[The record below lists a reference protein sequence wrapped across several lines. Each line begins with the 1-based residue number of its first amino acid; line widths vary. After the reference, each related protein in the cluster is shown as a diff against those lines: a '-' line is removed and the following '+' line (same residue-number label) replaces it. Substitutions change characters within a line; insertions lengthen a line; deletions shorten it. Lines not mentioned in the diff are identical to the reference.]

1 MELKKYQKR
10 VIDDLNDYLE
20 ILTSTQSLSRAYS
33 EYWEA
38 RHITVGSK
46 TSHVQEYQ
54 NIITDVP
61 NICYKVP
68 TGGGKTF
75 LATASVKPIFDYLP
89 STAPHVLVWL
99 VPSEAILTQT
109 LRALKDPYHPYRRR
123 LNTDFGG
130 RVEVYSKDE
139 LLAGQS
145 FSPTIIADQ
154 LSVMVLSYDSLR
166 STNKDD
172 RKVYQENGNLTSFST
187 FLGSPE
193 RPIENA
199 AEGSLAQYIN
209 QLNPVVIVDESHHAT
224 SSLSREM
231 LTILNPSFI
240 LDLTA
245 TPQEEANVISYVSAS
260 ELKLENMVKL
270 PVVAYN
276 RTSKEEVITDAID
289 LRCSLEKIAKEA
301 QKQGGRY
308 IRPIVL
314 FQAEPRHKE
323 DVTSFKK
330 LREKLI
336 AAGIPQEEIA
346 IKTAQEDEL
355 KSVNLLSEEC
365 PIRYIITVNALKE
378 GWDCSFAYILASVA
392 NRTSRVDVEQIL
404 GRVLRQPYAKIQSK
418 SVLNMSYV
426 LTSSNNFSET
436 IRQIIAG
443 LNSAGFSKR
452 DYRLADDEGQLDL
465 ENSTD
470 KMSAEESGMPEQPSL
485 LPVSDSGEEPTT
497 EEFLDFDESL
507 VSAAVEVRDIDTSSS
522 NIDTHNVEE
531 DSYSLSSKNVLEML
545 NQAEEQESS
554 YQQDIQK
561 IANNVEVSFME
572 YSGEDSVK
580 SYPVIEEFR
589 DDISSLRIPQFFI
602 KSEESDLFNF
612 GNSDYD
618 LLQKESLN
626 AGFNLLTKDT
636 SINLGAVDEEMY
648 LIDVKDQADAP
659 VTSRLSREAQQKMR
673 EHFMN
678 MSDEG
683 KRYEAIEQIYQRVI
697 KRINEIPDRQLK
709 KYIERIVE
717 GFSAEDMLFYHENSH
732 KVAEQVHTKI
742 KHLLEEHRIEKFNTD
757 LETESIS
764 VRESYALPDLIFPKE
779 TVTYSISKSLYEEEG
794 KMNGLETRCAEYFSG
809 LDNVKWWHR
818 NIDRK
823 GFCING
829 PINHYPDF
837 IVETYNGHI
846 VIVETKGAQLKNN
859 DDSKQK
865 LKLGKQWADKAG
877 TRYRYYMVF
886 DEGDTPMEGAYEMSK
901 FLEILQRL

>member
-33 EYWEA
+33 DYWEA

-46 TSHVQEYQ
+46 TSPVQEYQ
-54 NIITDVP
+54 NTITDVP

-75 LATASVKPIFDYLP
+75 LAAASVKPIFDYLP
-89 STAPHVLVWL
+89 STAPRVLVWL

-109 LRALKDPYHPYRRR
+109 LRALKDPHHPYRRR
-123 LNTDFGG
+123 LNTNFGG

-139 LLAGQS
+139 LLVGQS

-166 STNKDD
+166 SKKKDG

-231 LTILNPSFI
+231 LTNLNPSFI

-245 TPQEEANVISYVSAS
+245 TPQESANIISYVSAS
-260 ELKLENMVKL
+260 ELKLEHMVKI
-270 PVVAYN
+270 PVIVYN
-276 RTSKEEVITDAID
+276 RASKEEVIRDAID
-289 LRCSLEKIAKEA
+289 LRHSLEEVANET

-323 DVTSFKK
+323 DVTSFEK

-346 IKTAQEDEL
+346 IKTAQKDEL
-355 KSVNLLSEEC
+355 KNVNLLSEEC

-404 GRVLRQPYAKIQSK
+404 GRVLRQPYAKEQLD

-426 LTSSNNFSET
+426 LTSSNDFSRT
-436 IRQIIAG
+436 IHQIIVG
-443 LNSAGFSKR
+443 LKAAGFSKR
-452 DYRLADDEGQLDL
+452 DYRIADEDMQFDL
-465 ENSTD
+465 ESISVDSPLSEGVEKHALN
-470 KMSAEESGMPEQPSL
+470 L
-485 LPVSDSGEEPTT
+485 VSKEEPAV

-507 VSAAVEVRDIDTSSS
+507 ISAVMEKSTIDTSV
-522 NIDTHNVEE
+522 NNAIPYE
-531 DSYSLSSKNVLEML
+531 DKRESYSPPSGNISKMLE
-545 NQAEEQESS
+545 QAQEQEFL
-554 YQQDIQK
+554 YHQDIQ
-561 IANNVEVSFME
+561 EVSHNIEMPFMGFTE
-572 YSGEDSVK
+572 ESSVNLYAVVDDFK
-580 SYPVIEEFR
+580 G
-589 DDISSLRIPQFFI
+589 DISSLRIPQFFI
-602 KSEESDLFNF
+602 EVEKQEPNMFAQGSVEYELVNK
-612 GNSDYD
+612 G
-618 LLQKESLN
+618 SLVS
-626 AGFNLLTKDT
+626 GFKLLTKDT
-636 SINLGAVDEEMY
+636 GINLDAILEEMVR
-648 LIDVKDQADAP
+648 IDIKKQEDTP
-659 VTSRLSREAQQKMR
+659 VTSRLTRSQQQQIRK
-673 EHFMN
+673 HFMGLGN
-678 MSDEG
+678 EG
-683 KRYEAIEQIYQRVI
+683 KRRNATWQIFQMVNNSSN
-697 KRINEIPDRQLK
+697 KIPEKDLK
-709 KYIERIVE
+709 EYIQRIVD
-717 GFSAEDMLFYHENSH
+717 GFSSEDMLFYYENSYMVS
-732 KVAEQVHTKI
+732 KQISDKI
-742 KHLLEEHRIEKFNTD
+742 KHLLDNHRVDMFDTY
-757 LETESIS
+757 LETELIS
-764 VRESYALPDLIFPKE
+764 VRDSYALPESIPIKE
-779 TVTYSISKSLYEEEG
+779 TNSYRISKSLYEEEG
-794 KMNGLETRCAEYFSG
+794 KMNSLELKMARNLAS
-809 LDNVKWWHR
+809 LDNVRWWHR
-818 NIDRK
+818 NDTYN
-823 GFCING
+823 GFYING

-837 IVETYNGHI
+837 IVMTNRNHL
-846 VIVETKGAQLKNN
+846 VMVETKGTQLKNN
-859 DDSKQK
+859 DGSKQK
-865 LKLGKQWADKAG
+865 LKLGKQWADRAG
-877 TRYRYYMVF
+877 TKYRYYMVF
-886 DEGDTPMEGAYEMSK
+886 DEGDIPMDGAYEMSK
-901 FLEILQRL
+901 FLEILQQL

>member
-10 VIDDLNDYLE
+10 VIDDLNDYLNF
-20 ILTSTQSLSRAYS
+20 LASTQSLSRAYS

-38 RHITVGSK
+38 RHVTVGSK

-54 NIITDVP
+54 NTITDVP

-75 LATASVKPIFDYLP
+75 LAAASVKPIFDYLP
-89 STAPHVLVWL
+89 STAARVLVWL

-109 LRALKDPYHPYRRR
+109 LRALKDPHHPYRRR

-139 LLAGQS
+139 LLTGQS

-166 STNKDD
+166 SKKKDD

-187 FLGSPE
+187 FLGNPE
-193 RPIENA
+193 HPIENA
-199 AEGSLAQYIN
+199 AKGSLAQYIN

-245 TPQEEANVISYVSAS
+245 TPTESANVISYVSAS
-260 ELKLENMVKL
+260 ELKLEHMVKL

-289 LRCSLEKIAKEA
+289 LRCSLEKVALEA

-323 DVTSFKK
+323 EVTSFKK

-336 AAGIPQEEIA
+336 AAGIPKEEIA
-346 IKTAQEDEL
+346 IKTAQKDEL
-355 KSVNLLSEEC
+355 KNVNLLSEEC

-404 GRVLRQPYAKIQSK
+404 GRVLRQPYATKVQDK

-443 LNSAGFSKR
+443 LNAAGFTKR
-452 DYRLADDEGQLDL
+452 DYRIADDEGQLDL
-465 ENSTD
+465 ENVTD
-470 KMSAEESGMPEQPSL
+470 KISAEEAETPEQFSL
-485 LPVSDSGEEPTT
+485 LSVSDSGEDATT

-507 VSAAVEVRDIDTSSS
+507 VSVAVEERAVETSLS
-522 NIDTHNVEE
+522 NIDTHEVEG
-531 DSYSLSSKNVLEML
+531 DSYSLPSKNVLEML

-580 SYPVIEEFR
+580 SYSVNEKFR

-602 KSEESDLFNF
+602 KSEESDLFNL
-612 GNSDYD
+612 GNGDYD
-618 LLQKESLN
+618 LLEKDSLN

-648 LIDVKDQADAP
+648 LIDVKDQADTP
-659 VTSRLSREAQQKMR
+659 VTSRLGREAQQMMR

-683 KRYEAIEQIYQRVI
+683 KRYEAIEQIYQRVV
-697 KRINEIPDRQLK
+697 KRINEIPDSQLK

-717 GFSAEDMLFYHENSH
+717 GFSAEDMLFYYENSH
-732 KVAEQVHTKI
+732 KIAEQVYAKI
-742 KHLLEEHRIEKFNTD
+742 KRLLEEHRIEKFNTD

-779 TVTYSISKSLYEEEG
+779 TVTYGISKSLYEEEG
-794 KMNGLETRCAEYFSG
+794 KMNNLEMRCAERFSG

-818 NIDRK
+818 NIERK

-837 IVETYNGHI
+837 IVETNNGHI
-846 VIVETKGAQLKNN
+846 VMVETKGAHLKNEE
-859 DDSKQK
+859 SAQK
-865 LKLGKQWADKAG
+865 LKLGKRWADKAG
-877 TRYRYYMVF
+877 ETYRYYMVF
-886 DEGDTPMEGAYEMSK
+886 DEGDVPMDGAYEMSK